1 MSKSLTDYLNE
12 VDYSLD
18 DLYVPSAF
26 ALGFITFIKL
36 VHADMPTE
44 NLTPPAHLRFL
55 DTIYDAVTKNEDV
68 INLCHRGFA
77 KSTLMEYLIL
87 YLAVYGGHLT
97 EDVHIPYAI
106 YVSDSIDNGVKK
118 MKEGLQY
125 KYDNSPFLQQY
136 VTAKFTIDRWVFK
149 NADGE
154 DFIVNGFGI
163 MTGIR
168 GTRELG
174 SRPKM
179 ALLDDLMSDEV
190 AASPAGM
197 KKLEE
202 AVNGAIEHALDPN
215 TRMVIWSGTPF
226 NSKDAIVKGVES
238 GAYKVNV
245 FPVAQ
250 EFPVDENYFRGSWPD
265 RFSYHAVKR
274 AYDKAM
280 KTGTIANFNRELMLR
295 IMSDEDRLIQDHD
308 IQWYSFNDLIARKS
322 QFNYYITT
330 DFATSEKTAAD
341 FSVISVWAL
350 SNNGQWFWVDGICAR
365 QTMDKNIND
374 LFRLAQKWKPQNVG
388 IEVSGQQG
396 GFISWIQSEM
406 LQRNIFF
413 MLASDNNSG
422 APGIRPFSN
431 KLQRF
436 NVVVPWFK
444 GKLIFLPHEMKDHP
458 AIVEAVEEM
467 SLLSVSGFKS
477 KHDDW
482 ADTASML
489 AVMQTWR
496 PSEEPILFQDS
507 NDMWAFEDDISKGHG
522 NDSYIV

>member
-44 NLTPPAHLRFL
+44 NITPPAHLRFL

-215 TRMVIWSGTPF
+215 TRIYL
-226 NSKDAIVKGVES
+226 E
-238 GAYKVNV
+238 
-245 FPVAQ
+245 
-250 EFPVDENYFRGSWPD
+250 
-265 RFSYHAVKR
+265 
-274 AYDKAM
+274 
-280 KTGTIANFNRELMLR
+280 
-295 IMSDEDRLIQDHD
+295 
-308 IQWYSFNDLIARKS
+308 WYSVQL
-322 QFNYYITT
+322 
-330 DFATSEKTAAD
+330 
-341 FSVISVWAL
+341 
-350 SNNGQWFWVDGICAR
+350 
-365 QTMDKNIND
+365 
-374 LFRLAQKWKPQNVG
+374 
-388 IEVSGQQG
+388 QG
-396 GFISWIQSEM
+396 C
-406 LQRNIFF
+406 
-413 MLASDNNSG
+413 
-422 APGIRPFSN
+422 
-431 KLQRF
+431 
-436 NVVVPWFK
+436 
-444 GKLIFLPHEMKDHP
+444 
-458 AIVEAVEEM
+458 
-467 SLLSVSGFKS
+467 
-477 KHDDW
+477 
-482 ADTASML
+482 
-489 AVMQTWR
+489 
-496 PSEEPILFQDS
+496 
-507 NDMWAFEDDISKGHG
+507 
-522 NDSYIV
+522 YC